1 LYYVEFATSTTGVTN
16 AKIVCNDGR
25 NFPCTVVTSGTS
37 GKYKCSVTDGKG
49 CLRPVPQLDGAN
61 CPLSIV
67 NPGTGKNCASGS
79 GTNPNGWWIEFVPP
93 TTSYSSN
100 LASLI
105 CSDGRYQ
112 SCVDGSGKVN
122 CEIKE
127 AACTNP
133 VPIYDGTYCPFPGT
147 TIPALISDANSVSS
161 TDSLPVWGIAFIVA
175 GCVLVV
181 IVLVITV
188 AVIRRRRLTQEI
200 V

>member
-1 LYYVEFATSTTGVTN
+1 
-16 AKIVCNDGR
+16 
-25 NFPCTVVTSGTS
+25 VTSGTS

-61 CPLSIV
+61 CPLSIP
-67 NPGTGKNCASGS
+67 NPGNTCASGS
-79 GTNPNGWWIEFVPP
+79 GTNSWWVEFVPP
-93 TTSYSSN
+93 TSTYDYN
-100 LASLI
+100 LASVL

-112 SCVDGSGKVN
+112 SCADGSGKLN
-122 CEIKE
+122 CGIKE

-133 VPIYDGTYCPFPGT
+133 VPIYDGSYCPFPGT
-147 TIPALISDANSVSS
+147 TISALMSDANSVSS
-161 TDSLPVWGIAFIVA
+161 TDSLPVWGIAIIVA

-188 AVIRRRRLTQEI
+188 AVIRRRRSTQEI